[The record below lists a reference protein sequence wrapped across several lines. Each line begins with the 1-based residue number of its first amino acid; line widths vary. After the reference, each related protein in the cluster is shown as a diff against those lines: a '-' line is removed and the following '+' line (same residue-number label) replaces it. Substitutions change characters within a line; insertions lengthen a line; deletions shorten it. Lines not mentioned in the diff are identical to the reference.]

1 MVDLRPVRRHVATG
15 GRADRAEYALLARTD
30 RRVPTYVIDMNEE
43 PRTLV
48 IITKRHLDG
57 LGRCRRCGHPVAI
70 DDRVAW
76 AITLGAA
83 MLCSVCSTL
92 LYEMGR
98 QFDPADVLEADD

>member
-1 MVDLRPVRRHVATG
+1 MD
-15 GRADRAEYALLARTD
+15 
-30 RRVPTYVIDMNEE
+30 E

-48 IITKRHLDG
+48 IITKRHPDG
-57 LGRCRRCGHPVAI
+57 LGRCRRCGHRVGV

-92 LYEMGR
+92 LYEAGR
-98 QFDPADVLEADD
+98 QFDPADVLPPDF